1 MTTIGK
7 EIAVMEIPLGNW
19 KEKEVKEKVK
29 EKVILVRGNIVS
41 GVNGKSLSML
51 KFTTVVCNIPGATSN
66 DMVHHIIS
74 FAEKIPKKLIAYTST
89 NDTYS
94 NIDTIWNYEKI
105 YNYVKTNSSKT
116 ELISQKFV
124 AGKIEKESWMKWKHW
139 IRGSR
144 TFIKV
149 RI

>member
-19 KEKEVKEKVK
+19 KEKKVK

-41 GVNGKSLSML
+41 GVNGKSLSMF
-51 KFTTVVCNIPGATSN
+51 KFTTAVCNIPDATSN

-94 NIDTIWNYEKI
+94 NIDTI
-105 YNYVKTNSSKT
+105 
-116 ELISQKFV
+116 
-124 AGKIEKESWMKWKHW
+124 
-139 IRGSR
+139 
-144 TFIKV
+144 
-149 RI
+149 